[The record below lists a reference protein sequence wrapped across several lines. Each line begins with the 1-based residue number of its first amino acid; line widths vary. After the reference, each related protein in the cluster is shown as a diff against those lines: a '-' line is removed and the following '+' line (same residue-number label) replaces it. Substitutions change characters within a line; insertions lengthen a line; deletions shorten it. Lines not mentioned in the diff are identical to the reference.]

1 MKLPRHTLWRAA
13 ALAAALLVLAAVF
26 TAYLSP
32 NFAFG
37 LATQLWN
44 CF

>member
-1 MKLPRHTLWRAA
+1 MRAA
-13 ALAAALLVLAAVF
+13 PASRWAWRAAALLVLALVF
-26 TAYLSP
+26 ASYFQPDLVLE
-32 NFAFG
+32 

>member
-1 MKLPRHTLWRAA
+1 MIHKALASRWAWRAA
-13 ALAAALLVLAAVF
+13 ALAALALVFASYLQPDLVL
-26 TAYLSP
+26 L
-32 NFAFG
+32 

>member
-1 MKLPRHTLWRAA
+1 MTPLHSRWTWRVA
-13 ALAAALLVLAAVF
+13 ALAALAVVFASYLQPDLVLQ
-26 TAYLSP
+26 
-32 NFAFG
+32 

>member
-1 MKLPRHTLWRAA
+1 MKLQPASRWLGG
-13 ALAAALLVLAAVF
+13 AAVAIALGLVF
-26 TAYLSP
+26 ASYLEP
-32 NFAFG
+32 DMMVQ

>member
-1 MKLPRHTLWRAA
+1 MKLNAPSRWVWRGG
-13 ALAAALLVLAAVF
+13 ALVALLLVF
-26 TAYLSP
+26 MSYLQP
-32 NFAFG
+32 DLVML

>member
-1 MKLPRHTLWRAA
+1 MKLQAPSRWVWRTA
-13 ALAAALLVLAAVF
+13 ALAALGLVFAS
-26 TAYLSP
+26 YLQP
-32 NFAFG
+32 DVMVL

>member
-1 MKLPRHTLWRAA
+1 VKLQAPSGWAWRV
-13 ALAAALLVLAAVF
+13 AALLALGVVF
-26 TAYLSP
+26 MSYLQP
-32 NFAFG
+32 DLVVQ

>member
-1 MKLPRHTLWRAA
+1 MTGAAPRWAWRV
-13 ALAAALLVLAAVF
+13 AALLVLLLVF
-26 TAYLSP
+26 ASYFQPDLMLE
-32 NFAFG
+32 

>member
-1 MKLPRHTLWRAA
+1 MRATPAWRW
-13 ALAAALLVLAAVF
+13 LGGAAALLVLALVF
-26 TAYLSP
+26 ASYFQPELMRE
-32 NFAFG
+32 

>member
-1 MKLPRHTLWRAA
+1 MRATPALRWAWR
-13 ALAAALLVLAAVF
+13 AAALLVLALVF
-26 TAYLSP
+26 ASYFQPDLVLE
-32 NFAFG
+32 

>member
-1 MKLPRHTLWRAA
+1 VKQLHAPSRWLWRAA
-13 ALAAALLVLAAVF
+13 ALTALGLVF
-26 TAYLSP
+26 FAYLQP
-32 NFAFG
+32 DLVMQ

>member
-1 MKLPRHTLWRAA
+1 MNPVRARWAWRAG
-13 ALAAALLVLAAVF
+13 ALATLAVVFASYLQPDLVLQ
-26 TAYLSP
+26 
-32 NFAFG
+32 

>member
-1 MKLPRHTLWRAA
+1 MTLRARWLWRGAA
-13 ALAAALLVLAAVF
+13 AGALALVFASYFQPDLVLQ
-26 TAYLSP
+26 
-32 NFAFG
+32 

>member
-1 MKLPRHTLWRAA
+1 MRLQPPSRWFWRAA
-13 ALAAALLVLAAVF
+13 ALVALGLVFAS
-26 TAYLSP
+26 YLQP
-32 NFAFG
+32 DMVVK